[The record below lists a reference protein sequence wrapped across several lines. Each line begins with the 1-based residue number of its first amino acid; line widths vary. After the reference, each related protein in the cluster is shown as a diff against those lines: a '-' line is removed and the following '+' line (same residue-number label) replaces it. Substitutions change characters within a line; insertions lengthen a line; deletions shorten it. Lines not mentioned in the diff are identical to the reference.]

1 MSLQARR
8 ARIPGKSSGELL
20 AQNVLGKVPWQ
31 FANDNVAWVFYALKM
46 SLQSM
51 GVSVANCVLEG
62 YCLGG

>member
-1 MSLQARR
+1 M
-8 ARIPGKSSGELL
+8 SSGELL